1 MTEATGES
9 TGKKG
14 SSRQQRIM
22 AGLFLG
28 GIIVACVFLVLHW
41 EYMVRFQKYGYVGL
55 LIMTVITGF
64 SIPLPV
70 PYMVFTFTLGG
81 LLNPA
86 LVGATAGLGLGI
98 GGTLLYLTGRG
109 GRHFLPQFSITGSED
124 ENYSSRFSR
133 FLRKIRIPKMM
144 DFAQRRGTLAI
155 FVLSVVPN
163 PVFAP
168 VAVSMGAMR
177 FGMGK
182 FFVSCWAGSTAKAM
196 VLAYCGYL
204 GLGSAL
210 RWLGVFGVS

>member
-1 MTEATGES
+1 MAETAGTGS
-9 TGKKG
+9 NRRNYIK
-14 SSRQQRIM
+14 
-22 AGLFLG
+22 AGLFMG
-28 GIIVACVFLVLHW
+28 GIVAFCVFLVFHW
-41 EYMVRFQKYGYVGL
+41 EYIVRFQQYGYLGL
-55 LIMTVITGF
+55 LVMTIVTGF
-64 SIPLPV
+64 SIPIPV

-81 LLNPA
+81 ILNPA

-109 GRHFLPQFSITGSED
+109 GRHFLPHFSIATPED

-133 FLRKIRIPKMM
+133 FLRKIRLPKMM
-144 DFAQRRGTLAI
+144 EFAQRRGTLAI
-155 FVLSVVPN
+155 FVLSVIPN

-177 FGMGK
+177 FGVWK
-182 FFVSCWAGSTAKAM
+182 FFVACWGGSTGKAM
-196 VLAYCGYL
+196 VLAYLGYL

>member
-1 MTEATGES
+1 MTEATG
-9 TGKKG
+9 TG
-14 SSRQQRIM
+14 SSRRKYIL

-28 GIIVACVFLVLHW
+28 GVIAVCVFLVFHW
-41 EYMVRFQKYGYVGL
+41 EYIVRFQQYGYLGL
-55 LIMTVITGF
+55 FIMTIVTGF

-81 LLNPA
+81 ILHPA
-86 LVGATAGLGLGI
+86 LVGAAAGLGLGI

-109 GRHFLPQFSITGSED
+109 GRRFLPHFSISNLDD
-124 ENYSSRFSR
+124 ENYSSRFAR
-133 FLRKIRIPKMM
+133 FLRKIRLPRMM
-144 DFAQRRGTLAI
+144 EFAQRRGTVAI
-155 FVLSVVPN
+155 FVLSVIPN

-177 FGMGK
+177 FGLWK
-182 FFVSCWAGSTAKAM
+182 FFFSCWGGSTAKAM
-196 VLAYCGYL
+196 VLAYLGYL